1 MNTVFSKIKTISI
14 MMKKSRDDIIYLKQF
29 LRYLMASQHISCL
42 QDGGVEGCALIFSG
56 ENSKITTH
64 C

>member
-1 MNTVFSKIKTISI
+1 